1 VPNGQAVFATVPVA
15 LLYQGDNLGGHLK
28 DALRDL
34 GADIVYESL
43 ASNLDRGALEGCGA
57 RIVVFN
63 LDSESDAQID
73 HVYDVLDEGD
83 YEVVFNDADASAQLS
98 GTDQA
103 RWARH
108 LAAKIL
114 NKPEIAEPARPVWAE
129 SIPTRAQKTA
139 AANASATVT
148 PIAARQAIP
157 AAPVP
162 PAPPVAAPMTFEE
175 LTSADVAPP
184 APPTAAPMTFE
195 ELTSADVAP
204 PAPPT
209 AAPMTFEELTAAD
222 VAPPT
227 PSTASPMMFEQPAST
242 DEPQPA
248 PPGDTPTLELP
259 VLDAFNAVE
268 LEPRTVTDAAEHAD
282 AEQDFS
288 AALEDFARQVPTHA
302 YAAPAADDF
311 ASQLDALFADTRAAD
326 VPPRKAQDADTE
338 GKFAGV
344 ESLFA
349 EAIPPVETLVV
360 AQADFPAAF
369 DNLDAAAA
377 SIPEAVDRSFKPGRL
392 PAAADTAPPAAE
404 NPLLPPD
411 WSLEPLNDEGTP
423 AAPAT
428 GRASFGVDK
437 ISASD
442 FLAPDSD
449 AEIQVTQLPVGDA
462 LSLELMPMEE
472 AVAPHAYGAPA
483 ADAGP
488 ARDDDRAV
496 SRLKVGASAELQHVF
511 VLGASIGGPEA
522 VREFL
527 GALPPRFPALFVL
540 VQHMGDEFLELMSAQ
555 LARAVS
561 LTVRTPTHGEI
572 FGHGEIVIVT
582 TKQRLQIDAEGVVT
596 LSPLPERTAYSPSI
610 DLVLRDL
617 ADQFGSKAGAIIF
630 SGMAQDAIAGST
642 YLKAKGGTVW
652 TQDPNTC
659 TISTMVDA
667 VTQTGAVTFSGSPQE
682 LAAKMIADYGAG

>member
-1 VPNGQAVFATVPVA
+1 VPNSQAIFATVPVA

-28 DALRDL
+28 EALRDL

-43 ASNLDRGALEGCGA
+43 ASNLDRDALEGCGA

-73 HVYDVLDEGD
+73 YVYDVLDEGD

-98 GTDQA
+98 GSDQA

-114 NKPEIAEPARPVWAE
+114 NKPEIAVPARPVWAE
-129 SIPTRAQKTA
+129 SVPTRTQRSA
-139 AANASATVT
+139 AAATVS
-148 PIAARQAIP
+148 PIAPRQPVP
-157 AAPVP
+157 AAPAP
-162 PAPPVAAPMTFEE
+162 PSPVAATMSLEE
-175 LTSADVAPP
+175 SAPVADAPP
-184 APPTAAPMTFE
+184 A
-195 ELTSADVAP
+195 
-204 PAPPT
+204 
-209 AAPMTFEELTAAD
+209 
-222 VAPPT
+222 
-227 PSTASPMMFEQPAST
+227 STRE
-242 DEPQPA
+242 
-248 PPGDTPTLELP
+248 TPTLELP
-259 VLDAFNAVE
+259 VLDAFSLVE
-268 LEPRTVTDAAEHAD
+268 LEQHDANAIEQPDVGYTQVEQVDVVEQAVAERDDAEQAD
-282 AEQDFS
+282 AEQVDAEHDFS
-288 AALEDFARQVPTHA
+288 AALEDFARQVPTHT
-302 YAAPAADDF
+302 YAAPAADEF
-311 ASQLDALFADTRAAD
+311 ASQLDALFADTRAPDSAA
-326 VPPRKAQDADTE
+326 RSEQDPATPA
-338 GKFAGV
+338 GTFAGV
-344 ESLFA
+344 ESLFG
-349 EAIPPVETLVV
+349 EAAPSAATDV
-360 AQADFPAAF
+360 AADAQFPAAF
-369 DNLDAAAA
+369 DNLDAVAAA
-377 SIPEAVDRSFKPGRL
+377 IPEAVDRSFKPGVL
-392 PAAADTAPPAAE
+392 PGIADTAPPAADS
-404 NPLLPPD
+404 PLLPPD
-411 WSLEPLNDEGTP
+411 WSLEPLHDEETP
-423 AAPAT
+423 ASPAT
-428 GRASFGVDK
+428 GRASFGIDK

-442 FLAPDSD
+442 FLAPESD
-449 AEIQVTQLPVGDA
+449 ASDVQVTQLSVDDA

-472 AVAPHAYGAPA
+472 AVAPHAYGAVPA
-483 ADAGP
+483 DTG
-488 ARDDDRAV
+488 AREIDQT
-496 SRLKVGASAELQHVF
+496 SQRLKVGASAELKHVF

-561 LTVRTPTHGEI
+561 MTVRTPTHGEI

-582 TKQRLQIDAEGVVT
+582 TRQRLQIDAEGVVT

-610 DLVLRDL
+610 DLVLRDV
-617 ADQFGSKAGAIIF
+617 ADQFGDKAGAIIF

-642 YLKAKGGTVW
+642 YLKGRGGVVW

>member
-1 VPNGQAVFATVPVA
+1 MPESQAIFATVPVA

-43 ASNLDRGALEGCGA
+43 AINIDRDALEGCGA

-73 HVYDVLDEGD
+73 YVYDVLDEGD
-83 YEVVFNDADASAQLS
+83 YEVVFNDANASAQLA

-114 NKPEIAEPARPVWAE
+114 NKPEIAVPARPVWAE
-129 SIPTRAQKTA
+129 SVPTRVKKPA
-139 AANASATVT
+139 AAPATVT
-148 PIAARQAIP
+148 PIARQPAP
-157 AAPVP
+157 AAPE
-162 PAPPVAAPMTFEE
+162 PAPVVVEAVMALEE
-175 LTSADVAPP
+175 
-184 APPTAAPMTFE
+184 
-195 ELTSADVAP
+195 
-204 PAPPT
+204 
-209 AAPMTFEELTAAD
+209 
-222 VAPPT
+222 
-227 PSTASPMMFEQPAST
+227 PASI
-242 DEPQPA
+242 DAALPVLASE
-248 PPGDTPTLELP
+248 TPTLELP
-259 VLDAFNAVE
+259 VLDTFSVVE
-268 LEPRTVTDAAEHAD
+268 LEREADTNPVEHREGQKADAEQAGAEAD

-288 AALEDFARQVPTHA
+288 AALEDFARQVPTHT

-311 ASQLDALFADTRAAD
+311 ASQIDALFADTRASDSTA
-326 VPPRKAQDADTE
+326 RKTE
-338 GKFAGV
+338 EVTAPETFAGV
-344 ESLFA
+344 EALFGEAMPSA
-349 EAIPPVETLVV
+349 ETEAGAGAE
-360 AQADFPAAF
+360 FPAAF
-369 DNLDAAAA
+369 DNIDAVAAA
-377 SIPEAVDRSFKPGRL
+377 IPEAIDRSFKPGRL
-392 PAAADTAPPAAE
+392 PGANVEPATAE
-404 NPLLPPD
+404 TPLLPPD
-411 WSLEPLNDEGTP
+411 WSLEPLNDEATP
-423 AAPAT
+423 ASPAT
-428 GRASFGVDK
+428 GRASFGIDK

-442 FLAPDSD
+442 FLAPESD
-449 AEIQVTQLPVGDA
+449 GNAASVTQLPVDDA

-472 AVAPHAYGAPA
+472 AVAPGAFAAAP
-483 ADAGP
+483 ADAG
-488 ARDDDRAV
+488 ARAMNQPE
-496 SRLKVGASAELQHVF
+496 SRLKVGASAELKHVF

-527 GALPPRFPALFVL
+527 GALPPGFPALFVL

-555 LARAVS
+555 LARSVS

-582 TKQRLQIDAEGVVT
+582 TKQRLHIDAEGVVT

-610 DLVLRDL
+610 DLVLRDV
-617 ADQFGSKAGAIIF
+617 ADQFGDKSGAIIF
-630 SGMAQDAIAGST
+630 SGMAQDAIAGSA
-642 YLKAKGGTVW
+642 YLKGRGGVVW

-667 VTQTGAVTFSGSPQE
+667 VMQTGAVTFSGSPQE

>member
-1 VPNGQAVFATVPVA
+1 VPDSQAIFATVPVA

-43 ASNLDRGALEGCGA
+43 AIDLDRDALEACGA

-83 YEVVFNDADASAQLS
+83 YEVVFNDANASAQLS

-103 RWARH
+103 RWSRH

-114 NKPEIAEPARPVWAE
+114 NKPEIAVPARPVWAE
-129 SIPTRAQKTA
+129 SVPTRARKSA
-139 AANASATVT
+139 APATPATVT
-148 PIAARQAIP
+148 PIARQPIP
-157 AAPVP
+157 AAPEPVP
-162 PAPPVAAPMTFEE
+162 QAEPVTAFEEPAAAEPAPPSVASEA
-175 LTSADVAPP
+175 
-184 APPTAAPMTFE
+184 
-195 ELTSADVAP
+195 
-204 PAPPT
+204 
-209 AAPMTFEELTAAD
+209 
-222 VAPPT
+222 
-227 PSTASPMMFEQPAST
+227 
-242 DEPQPA
+242 
-248 PPGDTPTLELP
+248 PTLELP
-259 VLDAFNAVE
+259 VLDTFSVVE
-268 LEPRTVTDAAEHAD
+268 LEPRGHSGAEQADSQHGNAEAD

-288 AALEDFARQVPTHA
+288 AALEDFARQVPTHT

-311 ASQLDALFADTRAAD
+311 ASQIDALFADTRAPESAA
-326 VPPRKAQDADTE
+326 RKTKEVTAPET
-338 GKFAGV
+338 FAGV
-344 ESLFA
+344 ESLFG
-349 EAIPPVETLVV
+349 EATPSNE
-360 AQADFPAAF
+360 AGADADFPVAF
-369 DNLDAAAA
+369 DSLDADAAA
-377 SIPEAVDRSFKPGRL
+377 IPEAVDRSFKPGRL
-392 PAAADTAPPAAE
+392 PSAEDMEPAAAE
-404 NPLLPPD
+404 NPLLPPE
-411 WSLEPLNDEGTP
+411 WSLEPLSDEATP

-428 GRASFGVDK
+428 GRASFGIDK

-442 FLAPDSD
+442 FLAPETDGGD
-449 AEIQVTQLPVGDA
+449 ALVTQLPVDDA

-472 AVAPHAYGAPA
+472 AVAPGAFAATPA
-483 ADAGP
+483 EAGVRVMDQP
-488 ARDDDRAV
+488 AQ
-496 SRLKVGASAELQHVF
+496 RLKVGASAELQHVF

-527 GALPPRFPALFVL
+527 GALPPGFPALFVL

-555 LARAVS
+555 LARCVT

-610 DLVLRDL
+610 DLVLRDV

-630 SGMAQDAIAGST
+630 SGMAQDAIAGSA
-642 YLKAKGGTVW
+642 YLKARGGVVW

>member
-1 VPNGQAVFATVPVA
+1 MPNSQAIFAAVPVA

-43 ASNLDRGALEGCGA
+43 AVDLDRDALEGCGA

-63 LDSESDAQID
+63 LDSQSDAQID
-73 HVYDVLDEGD
+73 HVYDVLDEGE

-98 GTDQA
+98 GSDQA

-114 NKPEIAEPARPVWAE
+114 NKPEIAVPARPVWAE
-129 SIPTRAQKTA
+129 SVPTRAKKSVPTTA
-139 AANASATVT
+139 PATVT
-148 PIAARQAIP
+148 PIARQPAP
-157 AAPVP
+157 AAPEP
-162 PAPPVAAPMTFEE
+162 EPLVAAAM
-175 LTSADVAPP
+175 
-184 APPTAAPMTFE
+184 
-195 ELTSADVAP
+195 
-204 PAPPT
+204 
-209 AAPMTFEELTAAD
+209 
-222 VAPPT
+222 
-227 PSTASPMMFEQPAST
+227 ASEQPASL
-242 DEPQPA
+242 DAALPA
-248 PPGDTPTLELP
+248 LASEAPTLELP
-259 VLDAFNAVE
+259 VLDTFSVVEIERPADASAVE
-268 LEPRTVTDAAEHAD
+268 PGEAVPAYGEQRSAAQATAEAD

-288 AALEDFARQVPTHA
+288 AALEDFARQVPTHT

-311 ASQLDALFADTRAAD
+311 ASQIDALFADTRAPDSAA
-326 VPPRKAQDADTE
+326 RKAQEAAAPET
-338 GKFAGV
+338 FAGV
-344 ESLFA
+344 ESLFG
-349 EAIPPVETLVV
+349 EATPSTEAV
-360 AQADFPAAF
+360 AGADPDFPATF
-369 DNLDAAAA
+369 DNMDAVAAA
-377 SIPEAVDRSFKPGRL
+377 IPEAIDRSFKPARL
-392 PAAADTAPPAAE
+392 PSAADAEPAKPE

-411 WSLEPLNDEGTP
+411 WSLEPLSDEATP

-428 GRASFGVDK
+428 GRASFGIDK

-442 FLAPDSD
+442 FLAPESD
-449 AEIQVTQLPVGDA
+449 GSEPLVTQLPVDDA

-472 AVAPHAYGAPA
+472 AVAPGAFAATSAEMGARA
-483 ADAGP
+483 ADQP
-488 ARDDDRAV
+488 AQ
-496 SRLKVGASAELQHVF
+496 RLKVGASAELQHVF

-540 VQHMGDEFLELMSAQ
+540 VQHMGDEFLDLMSAQ
-555 LARAVS
+555 LARCVS

-582 TKQRLQIDAEGVVT
+582 TKQRLQIDAVGVVT

-610 DLVLRDL
+610 DLVLRDV
-617 ADQFGSKAGAIIF
+617 ADQFGSRAGAIIF
-630 SGMAQDAIAGST
+630 SGMAQDAIAGSA
-642 YLKAKGGTVW
+642 YLKARGGVVW

-682 LAAKMIADYGAG
+682 LAAKMISDYGAG

>member
-1 VPNGQAVFATVPVA
+1 VPNSQAVFAAVPVA

-43 ASNLDRGALEGCGA
+43 ASDFDRDALEGCGA

-73 HVYDVLDEGD
+73 FVYDVLDEGD
-83 YEVVFNDADASAQLS
+83 YEVVFNDANASAQLAGS
-98 GTDQA
+98 DQA

-114 NKPEIAEPARPVWAE
+114 NKPEIAVPARPVWAE
-129 SIPTRAQKTA
+129 SVPTRAKRPA
-139 AANASATVT
+139 AAAAAATVT
-148 PIAARQAIP
+148 PIARQ
-157 AAPVP
+157 PVP
-162 PAPPVAAPMTFEE
+162 AVPEPEPPIATAMAIEEPLSLDAALPA
-175 LTSADVAPP
+175 L
-184 APPTAAPMTFE
+184 
-195 ELTSADVAP
+195 
-204 PAPPT
+204 
-209 AAPMTFEELTAAD
+209 
-222 VAPPT
+222 
-227 PSTASPMMFEQPAST
+227 AS
-242 DEPQPA
+242 
-248 PPGDTPTLELP
+248 DTPTLELP
-259 VLDAFNAVE
+259 VLDTFSVVE
-268 LEPRTVTDAAEHAD
+268 LAHPAEAEQADDVQTSAGYATAEAD

-288 AALEDFARQVPTHA
+288 AALEDFARQVPTQTF
-302 YAAPAADDF
+302 AAPATDDF
-311 ASQLDALFADTRAAD
+311 ASQIDALFADTRAPDSAA
-326 VPPRKAQDADTE
+326 RKTGEVTAPET
-338 GKFAGV
+338 FAGV
-344 ESLFA
+344 ESLFG
-349 EAIPPVETLVV
+349 EATPSTETQ
-360 AQADFPAAF
+360 AGADADFPAAF
-369 DNLDAAAA
+369 DNLDAVAAA
-377 SIPEAVDRSFKPGRL
+377 IPEAVDRSFKPGRL
-392 PAAADTAPPAAE
+392 PGTAEAESASPE

-411 WSLEPLNDEGTP
+411 WSLEPLSDEVTP
-423 AAPAT
+423 SAPAT
-428 GRASFGVDK
+428 GRASFGIDK

-442 FLAPDSD
+442 FLAPESD
-449 AEIQVTQLPVGDA
+449 GGEALVTQLPVGDA

-472 AVAPHAYGAPA
+472 AVAPGAFAAPPA
-483 ADAGP
+483 DLGARATDQP
-488 ARDDDRAV
+488 AH
-496 SRLKVGASAELQHVF
+496 RLRVGASAELQHVF

-527 GALPPRFPALFVL
+527 GALPPGFPALFVL

-555 LARAVS
+555 LARSVT

-610 DLVLRDL
+610 DLVLRDV

-630 SGMAQDAIAGST
+630 SGMAQDAIAGSA
-642 YLKAKGGTVW
+642 YLKARGGVVW

-682 LAAKMIADYGAG
+682 LAAKMISDYGAG

>member
-1 VPNGQAVFATVPVA
+1 VPDSQAVFATVPVA
-15 LLYQGDNLGGHLK
+15 LLYQGGNLGGHLK

-34 GADIVYESL
+34 GADIVYESQ
-43 ASNLDRGALEGCGA
+43 ASDIDRDALEACGA

-63 LDSESDAQID
+63 LDSDSDAQID

-83 YEVVFNDADASAQLS
+83 YEVVFNDANASAQLA

-114 NKPEIAEPARPVWAE
+114 NKPEIAVPARPVWAE
-129 SIPTRAQKTA
+129 SVPTRAKKPA
-139 AANASATVT
+139 APVAPASVT
-148 PIAARQAIP
+148 PIARQTASAETASATS
-157 AAPVP
+157 AAFEAPET
-162 PAPPVAAPMTFEE
+162 APPVAAPMMLEE
-175 LTSADVAPP
+175 LVSTDAAPP
-184 APPTAAPMTFE
+184 AP
-195 ELTSADVAP
+195 
-204 PAPPT
+204 
-209 AAPMTFEELTAAD
+209 
-222 VAPPT
+222 
-227 PSTASPMMFEQPAST
+227 ASEA
-242 DEPQPA
+242 
-248 PPGDTPTLELP
+248 PTLELP
-259 VLDAFNAVE
+259 VLDTFSVAEAE
-268 LEPRTVTDAAEHAD
+268 PHGDEHALEQADAAQADAGQSATEHAGAEHADAEHAD

-288 AALEDFARQVPTHA
+288 AALEDFARQVPTHT

-311 ASQLDALFADTRAAD
+311 ASQIDALFSDTRTAGSPA
-326 VPPRKAQDADTE
+326 RKAMDETPAET
-338 GKFAGV
+338 FAGV
-344 ESLFA
+344 ESLFGEPTPSSGTGVAGEA
-349 EAIPPVETLVV
+349 E
-360 AQADFPAAF
+360 FPATF
-369 DNLDAAAA
+369 DNMDAVAAA
-377 SIPEAVDRSFKPGRL
+377 IPEAVDRSFKPGRL
-392 PAAADTAPPAAE
+392 PGAEDTAPAGAD

-411 WSLEPLNDEGTP
+411 WSLEPLSDEVTP
-423 AAPAT
+423 AGPAT
-428 GRASFGVDK
+428 GRASFGIDR

-442 FLAPDSD
+442 FLAPQSD
-449 AEIQVTQLPVGDA
+449 ASEQVTQLPVEDA

-472 AVAPHAYGAPA
+472 AVAPGAFTA
-483 ADAGP
+483 APVEVGAGEMDQT
-488 ARDDDRAV
+488 AQ
-496 SRLKVGASAELQHVF
+496 RLRVGASAELQHVF

-555 LARAVS
+555 LARSVS

-610 DLVLRDL
+610 DLVLRDI

-642 YLKAKGGTVW
+642 YLKARGGVVW
-652 TQDPNTC
+652 TQDPSTC

-682 LAAKMIADYGAG
+682 LAAKMISDYGAG

>member
-1 VPNGQAVFATVPVA
+1 MPNSQAVFATVPVA
-15 LLYQGDNLGGHLK
+15 LLYQGGNLGGHLK

-43 ASNLDRGALEGCGA
+43 ASDLDREALEGCGA

-83 YEVVFNDADASAQLS
+83 YEVVFNDANASAQLS

-114 NKPEIAEPARPVWAE
+114 NKPEIAVPARPVWAE
-129 SIPTRAQKTA
+129 SVPTREKKSA
-139 AANASATVT
+139 AVAAPATVT
-148 PIAARQAIP
+148 PIAPRQPIAV
-157 AAPVP
+157 APLP
-162 PAPPVAAPMTFEE
+162 PPPVAPAMAFEE
-175 LTSADVAPP
+175 PAAVDDAPP
-184 APPTAAPMTFE
+184 A
-195 ELTSADVAP
+195 SAS
-204 PAPPT
+204 
-209 AAPMTFEELTAAD
+209 E
-222 VAPPT
+222 
-227 PSTASPMMFEQPAST
+227 
-242 DEPQPA
+242 
-248 PPGDTPTLELP
+248 TPTLELP
-259 VLDAFNAVE
+259 VLDAFSVVERESWTIENVEEQAPAGQTTADSVDAVQA
-268 LEPRTVTDAAEHAD
+268 DAEQAN

-302 YAAPAADDF
+302 YAAPAADEF
-311 ASQLDALFADTRAAD
+311 ASQLDALFADTRAPDSAA
-326 VPPRKAQDADTE
+326 RKAQDAVPAET
-338 GKFAGV
+338 FAGV
-344 ESLFA
+344 ESLFG
-349 EAIPPVETLVV
+349 EATLSTVTD
-360 AQADFPAAF
+360 AAADADFPATF
-369 DNLDAAAA
+369 DNLDAVAAA
-377 SIPEAVDRSFKPGRL
+377 IPEAIDRSFVPARL
-392 PAAADTAPPAAE
+392 PDSADTAPPTADS
-404 NPLLPPD
+404 PLLPPD
-411 WSLEPLNDEGTP
+411 WSLEPLNDEAAP

-428 GRASFGVDK
+428 GRASFGIDK
-437 ISASD
+437 ISATD

-449 AEIQVTQLPVGDA
+449 ASDVQVTQLPVDDA

-472 AVAPHAYGAPA
+472 AVAPRAYGAAPA
-483 ADAGP
+483 ETG
-488 ARDDDRAV
+488 ARETDQT
-496 SRLKVGASAELQHVF
+496 SQRLKVGTSAELKHVF

-610 DLVLRDL
+610 DLVLRDV
-617 ADQFGSKAGAIIF
+617 ADQFGDKAGAIIF
-630 SGMAQDAIAGST
+630 SGMAQDAISGST
-642 YLKAKGGTVW
+642 YLKDRGGVVW

>member
-1 VPNGQAVFATVPVA
+1 MPESQAVFATVPVA
-15 LLYQGDNLGGHLK
+15 LLYQGGNLGGHLK

-43 ASNLDRGALEGCGA
+43 ASDLDRDALEGCGA

-63 LDSESDAQID
+63 LDSESDVQID

-83 YEVVFNDADASAQLS
+83 YEVVFNDANASAQLS

-114 NKPEIAEPARPVWAE
+114 NKPEIAVPARPVWAE
-129 SIPTRAQKTA
+129 SVPMRAKKSAA
-139 AANASATVT
+139 AANPATVS
-148 PIAARQAIP
+148 PIAPRQPVP
-157 AAPVP
+157 AAPP
-162 PAPPVAAPMTFEE
+162 PLEPAMLFEE
-175 LTSADVAPP
+175 PTSVDDAPP
-184 APPTAAPMTFE
+184 AP
-195 ELTSADVAP
+195 
-204 PAPPT
+204 
-209 AAPMTFEELTAAD
+209 
-222 VAPPT
+222 
-227 PSTASPMMFEQPAST
+227 ASEA
-242 DEPQPA
+242 
-248 PPGDTPTLELP
+248 PTLELP
-259 VLDAFNAVE
+259 VLDAFSAVE
-268 LEPRTVTDAAEHAD
+268 LEPLTVEDIGDQSAAGQTTTDRADAGQVDAEQADAEQAD

-302 YAAPAADDF
+302 YAAPAADEF
-311 ASQLDALFADTRAAD
+311 ASQLDALFADTRAPDSAA
-326 VPPRKAQDADTE
+326 RKAQDAAPAET
-338 GKFAGV
+338 FAGV
-344 ESLFA
+344 ESLFG
-349 EAIPPVETLVV
+349 EAKLSAATDTAVD
-360 AQADFPAAF
+360 ADFPATF
-369 DNLDAAAA
+369 DNLDDVVAA
-377 SIPEAVDRSFKPGRL
+377 IPEAIDRSFVPARL
-392 PAAADTAPPAAE
+392 PDAADTAPPTAD
-404 NPLLPPD
+404 NPLIPPD
-411 WSLEPLNDEGTP
+411 WSLEPLHDEAAP

-428 GRASFGVDK
+428 GRASFGIDK
-437 ISASD
+437 ISATD

-449 AEIQVTQLPVGDA
+449 ASDVQVTQLPVDDA

-472 AVAPHAYGAPA
+472 AVAPRAYGAAQPETGTRET
-483 ADAGP
+483 DQT
-488 ARDDDRAV
+488 
-496 SRLKVGASAELQHVF
+496 SQRLKVGTSAELKRVF

-561 LTVRTPTHGEI
+561 MTVRTPTHGEI

-610 DLVLRDL
+610 DLVLRDV
-617 ADQFGSKAGAIIF
+617 ADQFGDKAGAIIF
-630 SGMAQDAIAGST
+630 SGMAQDAITGST
-642 YLKAKGGTVW
+642 YLKGRGGIVW

>member
-1 VPNGQAVFATVPVA
+1 VPDSQAIFATVPVA

-43 ASNLDRGALEGCGA
+43 ASDLDRDALEGCGA

-73 HVYDVLDEGD
+73 YVYDVLDEGD
-83 YEVVFNDADASAQLS
+83 YEVVFNDANASAQLS
-98 GTDQA
+98 GSDQA

-114 NKPEIAEPARPVWAE
+114 NKPEIAVPARPVWAE
-129 SIPTRAQKTA
+129 SVPTRAKKSPA
-139 AANASATVT
+139 AVAAATVT
-148 PIAARQAIP
+148 PIARQ
-157 AAPVP
+157 AAPVAPEPVPQAEPTMAFEEPAPADAAPPP
-162 PAPPVAAPMTFEE
+162 PAGEV
-175 LTSADVAPP
+175 
-184 APPTAAPMTFE
+184 
-195 ELTSADVAP
+195 
-204 PAPPT
+204 
-209 AAPMTFEELTAAD
+209 
-222 VAPPT
+222 
-227 PSTASPMMFEQPAST
+227 
-242 DEPQPA
+242 
-248 PPGDTPTLELP
+248 PTLELP
-259 VLDAFNAVE
+259 VLDTFSVVE
-268 LEPRTVTDAAEHAD
+268 LEPQVEANSADQANAEAD

-288 AALEDFARQVPTHA
+288 AALEDFARQVPTHT

-311 ASQLDALFADTRAAD
+311 ASQIDALFADTRTADSAA
-326 VPPRKAQDADTE
+326 RKAQEATAPE
-338 GKFAGV
+338 TFAGV
-344 ESLFA
+344 ESLFGEQTPSK
-349 EAIPPVETLVV
+349 EAV
-360 AQADFPAAF
+360 AGADADFPATF
-369 DNLDAAAA
+369 DNLDVVAAA
-377 SIPEAVDRSFKPGRL
+377 IPEAVDRSFKPGRL
-392 PAAADTAPPAAE
+392 PSAADMEPATAD
-404 NPLLPPD
+404 NPLLPPE
-411 WSLEPLNDEGTP
+411 WSLEPLSDEATPGT
-423 AAPAT
+423 PAT
-428 GRASFGVDK
+428 GRASFGIDK

-442 FLAPDSD
+442 FLAPHSDSGE
-449 AEIQVTQLPVGDA
+449 AEVTQLPVDDA

-472 AVAPHAYGAPA
+472 AVAPGAFA
-483 ADAGP
+483 AAPPDSG
-488 ARDDDRAV
+488 AREMDQAAP
-496 SRLKVGASAELQHVF
+496 RLEVGASAELQHVF

-527 GALPPRFPALFVL
+527 GALPPGFPALFVL

-555 LARAVS
+555 LARCVT

-582 TKQRLQIDAEGVVT
+582 TKQRLQIDGEGVVT

-610 DLVLRDL
+610 DLVLRDV

-630 SGMAQDAIAGST
+630 SGMAQDAIAGSA
-642 YLKAKGGTVW
+642 YLKARGGVVW

>member
-1 VPNGQAVFATVPVA
+1 MPNSQAVFATVPVA
-15 LLYQGDNLGGHLK
+15 LLFQGDNLGGHLK

-43 ASNLDRGALEGCGA
+43 ASDLDRDALEGCGA

-83 YEVVFNDADASAQLS
+83 YEVVFNDANASAQLAGS
-98 GTDQA
+98 DQA

-114 NKPEIAEPARPVWAE
+114 NKPEIAVPARPVWAE
-129 SIPTRAQKTA
+129 SVPMRAKKPA
-139 AANASATVT
+139 AAVAPATAS
-148 PIAARQAIP
+148 PIARQTIP
-157 AAPVP
+157 AEPT
-162 PAPPVAAPMTFEE
+162 PAPTTATPALFEVLEAPSPVAPEMMLEELAHTDTDVAAPT
-175 LTSADVAPP
+175 
-184 APPTAAPMTFE
+184 
-195 ELTSADVAP
+195 
-204 PAPPT
+204 
-209 AAPMTFEELTAAD
+209 
-222 VAPPT
+222 
-227 PSTASPMMFEQPAST
+227 PAS
-242 DEPQPA
+242 EA
-248 PPGDTPTLELP
+248 PTLELP
-259 VLDAFNAVE
+259 VLDTFSVVE
-268 LEPRTVTDAAEHAD
+268 LEAHSDVNAVQQPDAEQADTEQADSEQAD

-288 AALEDFARQVPTHA
+288 AALEDFARQVPTHT

-311 ASQLDALFADTRAAD
+311 ASQIDALFADTRAPSSPA
-326 VPPRKAQDADTE
+326 RKATDQTPAGT
-338 GKFAGV
+338 FAGV
-344 ESLFA
+344 ESLFGEPAASVATGATGEA
-349 EAIPPVETLVV
+349 E
-360 AQADFPAAF
+360 FPAGF
-369 DNLDAAAA
+369 DNMDAVAAA
-377 SIPEAVDRSFKPGRL
+377 IPEAVDRSFKPGRL
-392 PAAADTAPPAAE
+392 PSAEDTAPPSAD

-411 WSLEPLNDEGTP
+411 WSLEPLSDEATP
-423 AAPAT
+423 AGPAT
-428 GRASFGVDK
+428 GRASFGIDR

-442 FLAPDSD
+442 FLAPESD
-449 AEIQVTQLPVGDA
+449 ASEAPVTQLPVEDA

-472 AVAPHAYGAPA
+472 AVAPSAFGAAPVEA
-483 ADAGP
+483 S
-488 ARDDDRAV
+488 AREKTDQTAQ
-496 SRLKVGASAELQHVF
+496 RLKVGASAELQHVF

-555 LARAVS
+555 LARSVS

-582 TKQRLQIDAEGVVT
+582 TKQRLQIDGEGVVT

-610 DLVLRDL
+610 DLVLRDV

-642 YLKAKGGTVW
+642 YLKARGGVVW

-682 LAAKMIADYGAG
+682 LAAKMISDYGAG